1 MPSVQQQEAS
11 QGPLPLG
18 PRKRPSTVIHL
29 PVIHFTALG
38 YGAMLGGGIL
48 LMIAL
53 AIKSAYQQRPKE
65 TPDVFGDARFMNER
79 ELKRSGLLVSRQRP
93 GADGVYIGAWKDSKG
108 RTQYLRDVS
117 NRHVLICG
125 PTRSGK
131 SVSCILPTLLEYR
144 GATIVNDIKGE
155 LLAQT
160 GAWRKAHIGPVIR
173 WEPGALSGS
182 AAWNPLLNVR
192 LATPYEIADAHN
204 IGLMLIDIRGHGLD
218 RLDHWQKAAV
228 PLLAGLILYELYAA
242 RELTAALAEAITL
255 EEDSCPWLHPDDRR
269 PTPVIAASLGDV
281 ALRFSD
287 PNHDAD
293 ADLFEDM
300 RNNAYNNGRPHPFIA
315 AEGAAQI
322 NRSDRERSG
331 VTSTL
336 RTFLTLFYDPIVS
349 ANTSVSD
356 FRLSDISDLAQ
367 PLNIFI
373 VTLPNDS
380 VRLRPLVRLFL
391 TMALRSLM
399 AAPLIYVH
407 GQPRSPHRHET
418 LFVGD
423 ELPELGKLE
432 EVETSLAKCASWG
445 IKFLMGIQ
453 DVTQLNGIYG
463 LGHSILANTHTKV
476 FFPTGD
482 LSTAKMLSE
491 STGTK
496 TEQTPHTT
504 IMGRRLGFMGQVT
517 KNIQATSRPLMTPGE
532 ILTMKGAV
540 KDEDDRI
547 IEPGRM
553 LLLITGERPL
563 ETDQLLFF
571 EDPTFLARS
580 QGI

>member
-1 MPSVQQQEAS
+1 M
-11 QGPLPLG
+11 
-18 PRKRPSTVIHL
+18 IHL
-29 PVIHFTALG
+29 PVIHFTAFG
-38 YGAMLGGGIL
+38 YAAMLVVGIL

-53 AIKSAYQQRPKE
+53 AVKSAYQQRPKE
-65 TPDVFGDARFMNER
+65 IPDVYGDARFMNEQ
-79 ELKRSGLLVSRQRP
+79 ELKRSALLVSRQRP
-93 GADGVYIGAWKDSKG
+93 GADGVYIGAWKDGKG

-117 NRHVLICG
+117 NRHVMICG

-160 GAWRKAHIGPVIR
+160 GPWRAINVGPVIR
-173 WEPGALSGS
+173 WEPGALTGS
-182 AAWNPLLNVR
+182 ASWNPLLDVR
-192 LATPYEIADAHN
+192 LRTPHEIADAQN

-218 RLDHWQKAAV
+218 RLDHWGKAAV
-228 PLLAGLILYELYAA
+228 PLLSALVLYELYDAQNTG
-242 RELTAALAEAITL
+242 RI
-255 EEDSCPWLHPDDRR
+255 
-269 PTPVIAASLGDV
+269 ASLGDV
-281 ALRFSD
+281 AERFSD
-287 PNHDAD
+287 PNNDD
-293 ADLFEDM
+293 DDNLFQDM
-300 RNNAYNNGRPHPFIA
+300 RNNRYINGAPHSFIA

-322 NRSDRERSG
+322 KRSDRERSG

-349 ANTSVSD
+349 ANTSASD
-356 FRLSDISDLAQ
+356 FRLTDIADLEQ
-367 PLNIFI
+367 PLNIYI

-399 AAPLIYVH
+399 APPLIYVD
-407 GQPRSPHRHET
+407 GQPRSPHRHNS
-418 LFVGD
+418 LIVGD
-423 ELPELGKLE
+423 ELPDLGKLE
-432 EVETSLAKCASWG
+432 EVETSLAKVASWG
-445 IKFLMGIQ
+445 VKFLMGIQ

-463 LGHSILANTHTKV
+463 LDHSILANTHTKA

-504 IMGRRLGFMGQVT
+504 IMGRRIGFLGQVT
-517 KNIQATSRPLMTPGE
+517 KTIQATPRALMTPGE
-532 ILTMKGAV
+532 ILTMKGAI

-547 IEPGRM
+547 VEAGDM
-553 LLLITGERPL
+553 LILITGERPL
-563 ETDQLLFF
+563 KTSQMLFF

-580 QGI
+580 LQ